1 MGFWNNDLSNLIL
14 LDNLVEIWIATL
26 VISAVLFLLIRFT
39 KHFIEKRLLKL
50 SQKTTNNIDD

>member
-26 VISAVLFLLIRFT
+26 VISAVLFLLITFT
-39 KHFIEKRLLKL
+39 KEFI
-50 SQKTTNNIDD
+50 